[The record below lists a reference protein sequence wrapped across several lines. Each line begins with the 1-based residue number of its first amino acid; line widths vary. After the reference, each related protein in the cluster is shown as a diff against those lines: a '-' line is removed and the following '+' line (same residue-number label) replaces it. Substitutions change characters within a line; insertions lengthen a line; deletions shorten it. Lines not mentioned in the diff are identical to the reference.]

1 MTILLYLIKWAI
13 ALSSLF
19 VLYALTLRRE
29 TFHSLKR
36 AVLLGVLVVSAVLP
50 FVQLQVVSPLGALT
64 RGARPV
70 SLDNVF
76 LSGGQSVEVVR
87 EAELAVRA
95 SLDGGEVKDNGT
107 ELQKGEVTGVQ
118 AKQPSEWI
126 PFSLILLWGGG
137 ALVLL
142 VLYARSLLATSW
154 MIHRSRRVKMDGV
167 LEDICVLVSSRLV
180 SPCSWMHWILL
191 PEQTLAR
198 PQELRTVLLHEQAH
212 VRFGHSWDMIL
223 AEVTAR
229 LLWFLPFAWMVR
241 RELSDVH
248 EFEADQAVLQA
259 GVAQTAYDAV
269 LVAQATGTRLQP
281 VVNAFN
287 QTQVK
292 ARLAM
297 MYAKASSRRSQLKAL
312 WMLPLMGVV
321 VLLFACY
328 RAKPSPLVGTW
339 MLYGVRYGEDGKLEE
354 WHKDPAHLYRIFE
367 ADSTL
372 WEVVTFADTEDT
384 RTQAVGIWTQPRA
397 DRFME
402 HILYANRDLRGL
414 RFPMDHSSR
423 KRRYDARSFSLG
435 EKGDTLYIYNQE
447 HEVELW
453 VRVPD
458 ESVQRSEP
466 DVQRTSIALAVTR
479 VRQKDLPTQV
489 REQPETAALYAMIDL
504 INKNRGPKDI
514 LFYKLT
520 SVVRTGES
528 VLVSTEM
535 YDEHVY
541 ITMKQH
547 EGQWI
552 MDHFYP
558 ENVFVK
564 KLLRKCVNQNHT
576 ES

>member
-1 MTILLYLIKWAI
+1 MTIVLYLIKWAI
-13 ALSSLF
+13 ALSLLYA
-19 VLYALTLRRE
+19 LYALTLRRE

-36 AVLLGVLVVSAVLP
+36 CVLLGVLAVSAVLP
-50 FVQLQVVSPLGALT
+50 FVQLQVSSSLGALT
-64 RGARPV
+64 RGGRPV
-70 SLDNVF
+70 SLDNLI
-76 LSGGQSVEVVR
+76 LSGGQSVETMR
-87 EAELAVRA
+87 EAEPVVRA
-95 SLDGGEVKDNGT
+95 SLDVEEVKNDGT
-107 ELQKGEVTGVQ
+107 ELQNIEVTRGQ
-118 AKQPSEWI
+118 AERPSEWI
-126 PFSLILLWGGG
+126 ALCLLLLWGGV
-137 ALVLL
+137 ALVFFI
-142 VLYARSLLATSW
+142 LYARSLLATGW
-154 MIHRSRRVKMDGV
+154 IIHRSRSVKVDGV
-167 LEDICVLVSSRLV
+167 QQDICVLASNRLV

-191 PEQTLAR
+191 PEETLAR
-198 PQELRTVLLHEQAH
+198 PRELRTVLLHEQAH
-212 VRFGHSWDMIL
+212 VRLGHSWDMML

-229 LLWFLPFAWMVR
+229 LLWFLPFAWMIR
-241 RELSDVH
+241 RELADVH

-259 GVAQTAYDAV
+259 GVAQMDYDDV
-269 LVAQATGTRLQP
+269 LVAQAIGARLQP

-292 ARLAM
+292 TRLAM
-297 MYAKASSRRSQLKAL
+297 MYATASSRRSRLKAL

-384 RTQAVGIWTQPRA
+384 RTQAVGTWTQPRA

-435 EKGDTLYIYNQE
+435 EKGDTLYIYGQE

-458 ESVQRSEP
+458 GSVQRSEP

-552 MDHFYP
+552 MDYFYP

-564 KLLRKCVNQNHT
+564 ELLRKCVNQNHT

>member
-13 ALSSLF
+13 ALSL
-19 VLYALTLRRE
+19 LYAIYVLTLRRE

-36 AVLLGVLVVSAVLP
+36 AMLLGVIVVSAVLP
-50 FVQLQVVSPLGALT
+50 CVQLQMSSSSRALM
-64 RGARPV
+64 RSGRPV
-70 SLDNVF
+70 SLDNLI
-76 LSGGQSVEVVR
+76 LSGGQSVAIVR
-87 EAELAVRA
+87 EAEPAVKA
-95 SLDGGEVKDNGT
+95 SFDVGEVKDNGT
-107 ELQKGEVTGVQ
+107 ELQKGEVTSAR

-126 PFSLILLWGGG
+126 PMCFLLLWGGG

-154 MIHRSRRVKMDGV
+154 MIHRSRRVRMDGV
-167 LEDICVLVSSRLV
+167 PKDICVLVSSRLV

-229 LLWFLPFAWMVR
+229 LLWFLPFAWMIR

-248 EFEADQAVLQA
+248 EFEADYAVLQA
-259 GVAQTAYDAV
+259 GVGQTDYDAV
-269 LVAQATGTRLQP
+269 LIAQATGTRLQP

-328 RAKPSPLVGTW
+328 RAKPSPLMGTW

-384 RTQAVGIWTQPRA
+384 RTQAVGTWTQPRA
-397 DRFME
+397 NRFME

-423 KRRYDARSFSLG
+423 KRRYDSRAFSLG
-435 EKGDTLYIYNQE
+435 EKGDTLYIHDEE

-458 ESVQRSEP
+458 GSVQRSEP

-479 VRQKDLPTQV
+479 VRQKDLPRQV

-552 MDHFYP
+552 MEHFYP

-564 KLLRKCVNQNHT
+564 ELLRKCVNQNRT

>member
-87 EAELAVRA
+87 EAEPAVRA
-95 SLDGGEVKDNGT
+95 SFDGGEVKGQGKNV
-107 ELQKGEVTGVQ
+107 QNVEVTGVQ

-154 MIHRSRRVKMDGV
+154 MIHRSRRVRLDGV
-167 LEDICVLVSSRLV
+167 SKDIYVLVSERIA
-180 SPCSWMHWILL
+180 SPCSWMRWILL
-191 PEQTLAR
+191 PEETLAQ

-212 VRFGHSWDMIL
+212 VRLGHSWDMIL

-229 LLWFLPFAWMVR
+229 LLWFVPLAWMVR
-241 RELSDVH
+241 RELADVH

-269 LVAQATGTRLQP
+269 LVAHAVGTQLQP

-297 MYAKASSRRSQLKAL
+297 MYAKASSRRSRLKAL
-312 WMLPLMGVV
+312 WLLPLVGIVV
-321 VLLFACY
+321 MLFACY

-339 MLYGVRYGEDGKLEE
+339 MLYGVRYGEDAKVEE

-384 RTQAVGIWTQPRA
+384 RTQAVGTWTQPRA
-397 DRFME
+397 NRFME

-435 EKGDTLYIYNQE
+435 EKGDTLYIYDQE

-458 ESVQRSEP
+458 GSVLRSEP

-479 VRQKDLPTQV
+479 VRQKDLPRQV

-504 INKNRGPKDI
+504 IKKNRGPKDI
-514 LFYKLT
+514 LSYKLT

-564 KLLRKCVNQNHT
+564 ELLRKCVNQNRT

>member
-19 VLYALTLRRE
+19 ALYALTLRRE

-87 EAELAVRA
+87 EAEPAVRA

-126 PFSLILLWGGG
+126 PFSLFLLWGGG

-167 LEDICVLVSSRLV
+167 PKDICVLVSSRLV

-384 RTQAVGIWTQPRA
+384 RTQAVGTWTQPRA

-423 KRRYDARSFSLG
+423 KRRYDARAFSLS
-435 EKGDTLYIYNQE
+435 EKGDTLYIHDEE

-458 ESVQRSEP
+458 GSVQRSEP

-479 VRQKDLPTQV
+479 VRQKDLPRQV

-558 ENVFVK
+558 ENVFVME
-564 KLLRKCVNQNHT
+564 LLRKCVNQNRT

>member
-87 EAELAVRA
+87 EAEPAVRA

-126 PFSLILLWGGG
+126 PFSLLLLWGGG

-167 LEDICVLVSSRLV
+167 PKDICVLVSSRLG

-384 RTQAVGIWTQPRA
+384 RTQAVGTWTQPRA

-435 EKGDTLYIYNQE
+435 EKGDTLYIYDQE
-447 HEVELW
+447 QEVELW

-458 ESVQRSEP
+458 GSVQRSEP
-466 DVQRTSIALAVTR
+466 DVPRTSIALAVTR

-564 KLLRKCVNQNHT
+564 ELLRKCVNQNHT

>member
-1 MTILLYLIKWAI
+1 MNILLYLIKWAI

-36 AVLLGVLVVSAVLP
+36 AVLLGVLVVSTVLP

-76 LSGGQSVEVVR
+76 LSGGQSAAIVR
-87 EAELAVRA
+87 EAEPAARA
-95 SLDGGEVKDNGT
+95 LFDVGKVKDNGT
-107 ELQKGEVTGVQ
+107 ERQNGEVTSVRP
-118 AKQPSEWI
+118 KQPSEWI
-126 PFSLILLWGGG
+126 PFSFLLLWGGG
-137 ALVLL
+137 ALVLV
-142 VLYARSLLATSW
+142 VLYGRSLLATSW
-154 MIHRSRRVKMDGV
+154 MIHRSRRVRMDGV
-167 LEDICVLVSSRLV
+167 PKDICVLVSSHLV
-180 SPCSWMHWILL
+180 SPCSWMRWILL
-191 PEQTLAR
+191 PEETLAQ

-212 VRFGHSWDMIL
+212 VRLGHSWDMIL
-223 AEVTAR
+223 AEMTAR
-229 LLWFLPFAWMVR
+229 LLWFVPLAWMVR
-241 RELSDVH
+241 RELADVH

-269 LVAQATGTRLQP
+269 LVAHAVGTQLQP

-297 MYAKASSRRSQLKAL
+297 MYAKASSRRSRLKAL
-312 WMLPLMGVV
+312 WLLPLVGIVV
-321 VLLFACY
+321 MLFACY

-384 RTQAVGIWTQPRA
+384 RTQAVGTWTQPRA
-397 DRFME
+397 NRFME

-435 EKGDTLYIYNQE
+435 EKGDTLYIYDQE

-458 ESVQRSEP
+458 GSVLRSEP

-479 VRQKDLPTQV
+479 VRQKDLPRQV

-514 LFYKLT
+514 LSYKLT

-558 ENVFVK
+558 ENVFVME
-564 KLLRKCVNQNHT
+564 LLRKCVNQNRT

>member
-13 ALSSLF
+13 ALSL
-19 VLYALTLRRE
+19 LYAIYVLTLRRE

-36 AVLLGVLVVSAVLP
+36 AVLLGVIVVSAVLP
-50 FVQLQVVSPLGALT
+50 FVQLQMSSSSRALMHS
-64 RGARPV
+64 GRPV
-70 SLDNVF
+70 SLDNLI
-76 LSGGQSVEVVR
+76 LSGGQSAAAVR
-87 EAELAVRA
+87 ETEPAVRA

-107 ELQKGEVTGVQ
+107 ELQNGEVTSEQ
-118 AKQPSEWI
+118 ARQPSEWI
-126 PFSLILLWGGG
+126 PMCFLLLWGGG

-154 MIHRSRRVKMDGV
+154 MIHRSRRVRMDGV
-167 LEDICVLVSSRLV
+167 PKDICVLVSSRLV

-191 PEQTLAR
+191 PEQTLTR
-198 PQELRTVLLHEQAH
+198 PQELRTILLHEQAH

-229 LLWFLPFAWMVR
+229 LLWFLPFVWMVR

-297 MYAKASSRRSQLKAL
+297 MYVKASSRRSQLKAL

-384 RTQAVGIWTQPRA
+384 RTQAVGTWTQPRA
-397 DRFME
+397 NRFME

-435 EKGDTLYIYNQE
+435 EKSDTLYIYDQKQ
-447 HEVELW
+447 EVELW

-458 ESVQRSEP
+458 GSVLRSEP

-479 VRQKDLPTQV
+479 VRQKDLPRQV

-552 MDHFYP
+552 MDYFYP

-564 KLLRKCVNQNHT
+564 ELLRKCVNQNRT

>member
-13 ALSSLF
+13 ALSL
-19 VLYALTLRRE
+19 LYAIYALTLRRE

-36 AVLLGVLVVSAVLP
+36 AVLLGVIVVSAVLP
-50 FVQLQVVSPLGALT
+50 FVQLQMSSSSRALMHS
-64 RGARPV
+64 GRPV
-70 SLDNVF
+70 SLDNLI
-76 LSGGQSVEVVR
+76 LSGGQSAAAVR
-87 EAELAVRA
+87 EAEPAVRA

-137 ALVLL
+137 ALVLV

-154 MIHRSRRVKMDGV
+154 MIHRSRRVRMDGV
-167 LEDICVLVSSRLV
+167 PKDICVLVSSRLV

-384 RTQAVGIWTQPRA
+384 RTQAVGTWTQPRA

-435 EKGDTLYIYNQE
+435 EKGDTLYIYDQE

-564 KLLRKCVNQNHT
+564 ELLRKCVNQNRT

>member
-13 ALSSLF
+13 ALSL
-19 VLYALTLRRE
+19 LYAIYALTLRRE

-50 FVQLQVVSPLGALT
+50 FVQLQMSSSSRALM
-64 RGARPV
+64 RSGRPV
-70 SLDNVF
+70 SLDNLI
-76 LSGGQSVEVVR
+76 LSGDQSAAAVR
-87 EAELAVRA
+87 EAEPAVRA

-107 ELQKGEVTGVQ
+107 ELQKGEVRGVQ

-126 PFSLILLWGGG
+126 PFSLLLLWGGG

-167 LEDICVLVSSRLV
+167 PKDICVLVSSRLV

-212 VRFGHSWDMIL
+212 VRLGHSWDMIL

-384 RTQAVGIWTQPRA
+384 RTQAVGTWTQPRA
-397 DRFME
+397 NRFME

-435 EKGDTLYIYNQE
+435 EKSDTLYIYDQE

-458 ESVQRSEP
+458 GSVQRSEP

-479 VRQKDLPTQV
+479 VRQKDLPRQV

-520 SVVRTGES
+520 SVVRTGEN

-564 KLLRKCVNQNHT
+564 KLLRKCVNQNRT
-576 ES
+576 KS

>member
-1 MTILLYLIKWAI
+1 MTIIVYLIKWAI
-13 ALSSLF
+13 ALSLLYG
-19 VLYALTLRRE
+19 LYALTLRRE

-36 AVLLGVLVVSAVLP
+36 AVLLCVLVVGAVLP
-50 FVQLQVVSPLGALT
+50 LVQVQVSSSLAPLT
-64 RGARPV
+64 RGERPV
-70 SLDNVF
+70 SIDNLV
-76 LSGGQSVEVVR
+76 LSGGQSVATVR
-87 EAELAVRA
+87 EAEPVVRPPF
-95 SLDGGEVKDNGT
+95 DVEEVKANDT
-107 ELQKGEVTGVQ
+107 ELQNVEVTSEQ
-118 AKQPSEWI
+118 AKQPSEWL
-126 PFSLILLWGGG
+126 PLCLLLLWGGG
-137 ALVLL
+137 ALILF
-142 VLYARSLLATSW
+142 VLYARSLLATGW
-154 MIHRSRRVKMDGV
+154 IIHRSRRVTIDGV
-167 LEDICVLVSSRLV
+167 SKDICVLASDHLA

-191 PEQTLAR
+191 PEETLAR
-198 PQELRTVLLHEQAH
+198 PRELRTVLLHEQSH
-212 VRFGHSWDMIL
+212 VRLGHSWDMIL
-223 AEVTAR
+223 AEATAR

-241 RELSDVH
+241 RELADVH
-248 EFEADQAVLQA
+248 EFEADHAVLQA

-269 LVAQATGTRLQP
+269 LVAQATGARLQP

-292 ARLAM
+292 ARLSM
-297 MYAKASSRRSQLKAL
+297 MYANASSRRSRLKAL
-312 WMLPLMGVV
+312 WLLPLVGIVV
-321 VLLFACY
+321 MLFACY

-339 MLYGVRYGEDGKLEE
+339 MLYGVRYGEDGKVEE

-384 RTQAVGIWTQPRA
+384 RTQAVGVWTPSESN
-397 DRFME
+397 RFME
-402 HILYANRDLRGL
+402 HIIYANRDLRGL

-423 KRRYDARSFSLG
+423 KRRYDARSFSLD
-435 EKGDTLYIYNQE
+435 EKGDTLYIYDQE

-458 ESVQRSEP
+458 GSVQRSEP
-466 DVQRTSIALAVTR
+466 DVQRTSIALAVER
-479 VRQKDLPTQV
+479 VRQKDLPRQV

-504 INKNRGPKDI
+504 INRNRGPKDI
-514 LFYKLT
+514 LSYRLA
-520 SVVRTGES
+520 SVMQTGED

-541 ITMKQH
+541 ITMKQRD
-547 EGQWI
+547 GQWI

-564 KLLRKCVNQNHT
+564 ELLRKCVNQNRV

>member
-1 MTILLYLIKWAI
+1 
-13 ALSSLF
+13 
-19 VLYALTLRRE
+19 
-29 TFHSLKR
+29 
-36 AVLLGVLVVSAVLP
+36 
-50 FVQLQVVSPLGALT
+50 
-64 RGARPV
+64 
-70 SLDNVF
+70 
-76 LSGGQSVEVVR
+76 
-87 EAELAVRA
+87 
-95 SLDGGEVKDNGT
+95 
-107 ELQKGEVTGVQ
+107 
-118 AKQPSEWI
+118 
-126 PFSLILLWGGG
+126 
-137 ALVLL
+137 
-142 VLYARSLLATSW
+142 
-154 MIHRSRRVKMDGV
+154 
-167 LEDICVLVSSRLV
+167 
-180 SPCSWMHWILL
+180 L
-191 PEQTLAR
+191 PEEMLAR

-212 VRFGHSWDMIL
+212 VRLGHSWDMIL

-229 LLWFLPFAWMVR
+229 LLWFVPLAWMVR
-241 RELSDVH
+241 RELADVH

-269 LVAQATGTRLQP
+269 LVAHAVGTQLQP

-384 RTQAVGIWTQPRA
+384 RTQAVGTWTQPRA

-435 EKGDTLYIYNQE
+435 EKSDTLYIYDQE

-564 KLLRKCVNQNHT
+564 ELLRKCVNQNHT

>member
-1 MTILLYLIKWAI
+1 MTILLYLIKWAF
-13 ALSSLF
+13 ALSL
-19 VLYALTLRRE
+19 LYAIYALTLRRE

-36 AVLLGVLVVSAVLP
+36 AVLLGVIVVSAVLP
-50 FVQLQVVSPLGALT
+50 FVQLQMSSSSRALMHS
-64 RGARPV
+64 GRPV
-70 SLDNVF
+70 SLDNLI
-76 LSGGQSVEVVR
+76 LSGGQSAAAVR
-87 EAELAVRA
+87 EAEPTVRA

-126 PFSLILLWGGG
+126 PFSLLLLWGGG

-154 MIHRSRRVKMDGV
+154 MIHRSRRVRMDGV
-167 LEDICVLVSSRLV
+167 PKDICVLVGSRLV

-384 RTQAVGIWTQPRA
+384 RTQAVGTWTQPRA
-397 DRFME
+397 NRFME

-435 EKGDTLYIYNQE
+435 VKSDTLYIYDQE

-458 ESVQRSEP
+458 GSVQRSEP

-479 VRQKDLPTQV
+479 VRQKDLPRQV

-535 YDEHVY
+535 YDEYVY

-564 KLLRKCVNQNHT
+564 ELLRKCVNQNRT
-576 ES
+576 KS

>member
-13 ALSSLF
+13 ALSL
-19 VLYALTLRRE
+19 LYAIYALTLRRE

-36 AVLLGVLVVSAVLP
+36 AVLLGMLVVSAVLP
-50 FVQLQVVSPLGALT
+50 CVQLQMSSSSRALM
-64 RGARPV
+64 RSGRPV
-70 SLDNVF
+70 SLDNLI
-76 LSGGQSVEVVR
+76 LSGGQSAAIVR
-87 EAELAVRA
+87 EAEPAARA
-95 SLDGGEVKDNGT
+95 LFDVGKVKDNGT
-107 ELQKGEVTGVQ
+107 ERQNGEVTSVRP
-118 AKQPSEWI
+118 KQPSEWI
-126 PFSLILLWGGG
+126 PLCLLLLWGGG

-154 MIHRSRRVKMDGV
+154 MIHRSQRVRMDGV
-167 LEDICVLVSSRLV
+167 PKDICVLASDLLA
-180 SPCSWMHWILL
+180 SPCSWMRWILL
-191 PEQTLAR
+191 PEETLAR
-198 PQELRTVLLHEQAH
+198 PQELRMVLLHEQAH
-212 VRFGHSWDMIL
+212 VRLGHSWDMIL
-223 AEVTAR
+223 AEMTAR
-229 LLWFLPFAWMVR
+229 LLWFVPLAWMVR
-241 RELSDVH
+241 RELADVH

-269 LVAQATGTRLQP
+269 LVAHAVGTQLQP

-297 MYAKASSRRSQLKAL
+297 MYAKASSRRSRLKAL
-312 WMLPLMGVV
+312 WLLPLVGIVV
-321 VLLFACY
+321 MLFACY

-339 MLYGVRYGEDGKLEE
+339 MLYGVRYGEDAKVEE

-384 RTQAVGIWTQPRA
+384 RTQAVGTWTQPRA
-397 DRFME
+397 NRFME

-435 EKGDTLYIYNQE
+435 EKGDTLYIYDQE

-458 ESVQRSEP
+458 GSVQRSEP

-479 VRQKDLPTQV
+479 VRQKDLPRQV

-504 INKNRGPKDI
+504 IKKNRGPKDI
-514 LFYKLT
+514 LSYKLT

-558 ENVFVK
+558 ENVFVIE
-564 KLLRKCVNQNHT
+564 LLRKCVNQNRT